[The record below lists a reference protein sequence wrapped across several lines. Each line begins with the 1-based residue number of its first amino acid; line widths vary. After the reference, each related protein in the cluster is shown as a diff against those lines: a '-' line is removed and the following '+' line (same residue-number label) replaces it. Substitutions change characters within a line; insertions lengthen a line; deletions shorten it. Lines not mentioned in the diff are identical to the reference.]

1 MENISKNDINF
12 RLDKIKNKATEINKK
27 IEKNNE
33 EFATR
38 YNFAKDIGINID
50 TFNTATDEVT
60 KGLNM
65 YIKRVDN
72 ILERYSNSNDNN
84 DYIEEFKLLN
94 NMLYLDDIKLKN
106 VSELVNESKDLK
118 TREYINIIATR
129 ANDLIRQEEIKSL
142 DLKIN
147 KYSKINFIDK
157 ITGKAKIK
165 KAMLENYS
173 LKRVETV
180 NKKYIPENKSLYEIV
195 SIVNNCGYKSK
206 EIDTFIDSVVNEFKF
221 EKPTVQSLVTNDNNK
236 IPFFH
241 SKEFLNKINAQN
253 AEMLDRINNK
263 NNNINKVSNKET
275 YDDIL
280 KNDISSLELFN
291 FNNIIEEVI

>member
-12 RLDKIKNKATEINKK
+12 RLDKIKNKATEINNK
-27 IEKNNE
+27 IEKNDE
-33 EFATR
+33 ELATR

-50 TFNTATDEVT
+50 ILNTTTEEV
-60 KGLNM
+60 KQGLNM
-65 YIKRVDN
+65 YIKKVDN
-72 ILERYSNSNDNN
+72 ILERYKNNDNN
-84 DYIEEFKLLN
+84 DYMEEYKLLN

-106 VSELVNESKDLK
+106 VSELVNEDKDIK
-118 TREYINIIATR
+118 TRKYINIIATK

-147 KYSKINFIDK
+147 KYSKINFIEK

-206 EIDTFIDSVVNEFKF
+206 EIDTFIDSIVNEFKF
-221 EKPTVQSLVTNDNNK
+221 DKPTSQALVFSDNNK
-236 IPFFH
+236 IPLFH

-263 NNNINKVSNKET
+263 NNNTNKISNDEK
-275 YDDIL
+275 YDDLL
-280 KNDISSLELFN
+280 KNDISTLELFN